1 MLSKLSWRTIGP
13 FCLGVLVGSGP
24 DNITQ
29 VLLAY
34 SAWAEHK
41 GASVLDAYV
50 IWTLQD
56 AMTKHERRI
65 HDAGKKY
72 AQHVQSVDPQIVNQ
86 AEQTFLHEMRDSIG
100 EVLVEMLATHSG
112 PDYPCPGT

>member
-1 MLSKLSWRTIGP
+1 M
-13 FCLGVLVGSGP
+13 
-24 DNITQ
+24 
-29 VLLAY
+29 
-34 SAWAEHK
+34 
-41 GASVLDAYV
+41 DAYV

-56 AMTKHERRI
+56 ALTKHERRI

-100 EVLVEMLATHSG
+100 DVLVEMRRRTPDPIIHAQEHSDG
-112 PDYPCPGT
+112 LYRPARMNLEASGAALQSPS

>member
-1 MLSKLSWRTIGP
+1 M
-13 FCLGVLVGSGP
+13 
-24 DNITQ
+24 
-29 VLLAY
+29 
-34 SAWAEHK
+34 
-41 GASVLDAYV
+41 DAYV

-86 AEQTFLHEMRDSIG
+86 AEGKRFFTKCATA
-100 EVLVEMLATHSG
+100 LATFW
-112 PDYPCPGT
+112 